1 MKLSI
6 LLLSCLAFL
15 PACQAATYGQKI
27 VAAVLMAEAWGE
39 GEVGMTAVAEVIRT
53 RANATGLSPLA
64 VVSVRKHFS
73 CLNKASAED
82 LYRKFSTERDFQVAL
97 NIARTLYNE
106 PGKLPGYARGADHFT
121 RSDEKPGWAR
131 GKRPIIILGN
141 HAFYRL
147 GNYPQPSLEPTPAER
162 KLES

>member
-6 LLLSCLAFL
+6 LLLCCLGFG
-15 PACQAATYGQKI
+15 PITRAATYGQKI
-27 VAAVLMAEAWGE
+27 VAAVLMAEAWSE

-64 VVSVRKHFS
+64 IVTIPKHFS

-82 LYRKFSTERDFQVAL
+82 LYRKFSSEPDFQKAL
-97 NIARTLYNE
+97 AIARTLYNE
-106 PGKLPGYARGADHFT
+106 PGKLPGYAKGADHFT
-121 RSDEKPGWAR
+121 RSDEKPFWAR
-131 GKRPIIILGN
+131 GKRPIIIIGN

-147 GNYPQPSLEPTPAER
+147 GNYRPPSFEVAAAVD